1 MQAPRKHFEATLSG
15 LARFIRYVDTEAN
28 IDIMAANDIK
38 APVLEGKDAREFLEY
53 MRRPLSVEEKESISE
68 AYNFYKKQS
77 KN

>member
-1 MQAPRKHFEATLSG
+1 
-15 LARFIRYVDTEAN
+15 
-28 IDIMAANDIK
+28 MAANDIK